1 MPIEG
6 THIDT
11 KAATAADRP
20 KFDATDKLRLQK
32 AVKDFEAVLVAYML
46 KNMRNSIQ
54 KSDLMD
60 DGLGGDMWEGM
71 FDSELSKHI
80 TNQSQF
86 GLAESLYRRLTGEPL
101 PTQLRTIPELERVI
115 PEAPKARVI
124 VQPQVTAQPA
134 PAPIPVS
141 TPPAQTAL
149 PASVKPE
156 RLDAV
161 TDATAVAKPKSRIA
175 ERLATYET
183 IIDTAAQAHGVD
195 PVLIKAVIATES
207 AGKANAR
214 SSKEAKGLMQL
225 IDSTAA
231 DMGVK
236 NVWDPEENIN
246 GGTKYLKKMLERF
259 DGDLKLALASYNA
272 GPGAVE
278 RHKGIPPY
286 RETRDY
292 VSRVM
297 HYMKQYEQEIAT
309 HGE

>member
-1 MPIEG
+1 M
-6 THIDT
+6 
-11 KAATAADRP
+11 
-20 KFDATDKLRLQK
+20 
-32 AVKDFEAVLVAYML
+32 
-46 KNMRNSIQ
+46 
-54 KSDLMD
+54 
-60 DGLGGDMWEGM
+60 
-71 FDSELSKHI
+71 
-80 TNQSQF
+80 
-86 GLAESLYRRLTGEPL
+86 
-101 PTQLRTIPELERVI
+101 
-115 PEAPKARVI
+115 
-124 VQPQVTAQPA
+124 
-134 PAPIPVS
+134 VS
-141 TPPAQTAL
+141 
-149 PASVKPE
+149 
-156 RLDAV
+156 
-161 TDATAVAKPKSRIA
+161 DATAVAKPKSRIA